1 MGLPELGLSIGKM
14 CKAMV
19 IWQCTGAG
27 YRAGKKSIGPDSIP
41 DLLNPNLQEWGLGI
55 CSLKKVPE
63 LTLVQHL
70 GEKPLAL
77 SIGFQIIFHGFVS
90 FWKVG

>member
-1 MGLPELGLSIGKM
+1 MPELGLSIGKM

-19 IWQCTGAG
+19 IWQCIGAG
-27 YRAGKKSIGPDSIP
+27 YRAGKKSIGPDSTP

-77 SIGFQIIFHGFVS
+77 SIGLQIIFHGFVS